1 MPINS
6 STKTW
11 SDANSYCTN
20 TAINGQN
27 GWRLP
32 TKDELK
38 ALYDSGAMK
47 GQGWTLSITWSS
59 TPDGSGEHY
68 DVLLDNGNVGVSL
81 FDTGNYYVTCVR

>member
-47 GQGWTLSITWSS
+47 GQGWTLLSTWSS
-59 TPDGSGEHY
+59 TPDSAGLHY
-68 DVLLDNGNVGVSL
+68 YVYLLYGGVYASLDTNG
-81 FDTGNYYVTCVR
+81 YYVTCVH